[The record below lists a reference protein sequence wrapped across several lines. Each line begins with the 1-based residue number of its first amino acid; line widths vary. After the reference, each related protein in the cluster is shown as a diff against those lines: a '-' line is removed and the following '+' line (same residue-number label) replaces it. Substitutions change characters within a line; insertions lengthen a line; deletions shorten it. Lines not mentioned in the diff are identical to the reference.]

1 MLRAYPA
8 PLVTALAAASVL
20 LAPSDAPLAA
30 QTVVLDEGTFDI
42 FVEDSHVGTETFTIR
57 REGSGP
63 DALVWANATVS
74 IEGARRSLMRPV
86 VKART
91 DYSPLEYDNTIE
103 GDEVSAVSL
112 DHMGRH
118 FSVRIS
124 SAAGERERE
133 MPVRPST
140 VLLEQGVAHHYWFL
154 ADAIGREGAAVVAV
168 VPRSGE
174 QLRVQVTSVTPE
186 TISAGGARVDTR
198 RVTLT
203 TGSEE
208 RSVWFDG
215 QGRVL
220 RVDVPATGYRAVR
233 VGS

>member
-1 MLRAYPA
+1 
-8 PLVTALAAASVL
+8 
-20 LAPSDAPLAA
+20 
-30 QTVVLDEGTFDI
+30 
-42 FVEDSHVGTETFTIR
+42 
-57 REGSGP
+57 
-63 DALVWANATVS
+63 
-74 IEGARRSLMRPV
+74 MRPV

-91 DYSPLEYDNTIE
+91 DYSPIEYDNTIE
-103 GDEVSAVSL
+103 GDDVSAVSL

-118 FSVRIS
+118 YSVRIS

-133 MPVRPST
+133 MPVRPGT
-140 VLLEQGVAHHYWFL
+140 VLLERGVAHHYWFL
-154 ADAIGREGAAVVAV
+154 ADAIGRDGAVIAAL

-186 TISAGGARVDTR
+186 AIDAGGGRVDAR
-198 RVTLT
+198 RVTLA

-233 VGS
+233 VGG

>member
-1 MLRAYPA
+1 MLRAHPA
-8 PLVTALAAASVL
+8 SSIAALAIVSTL
-20 LAPSDAPLAA
+20 LTATRGTLGA
-30 QTVVLDEGTFDI
+30 QMVILDEGTFDI
-42 FVEDSHVGTETFTIR
+42 FVEGRHVGTEAFTIR
-57 REGSGP
+57 REGSGA

-74 IEGARRSLMRPV
+74 MDGVRRSLMRPV

-91 DYSPLEYDNTIE
+91 DYSPIEYDNTIE
-103 GDEVSAVSL
+103 GDDVSAVSL

-133 MPVRPST
+133 IPVRPST
-140 VLLEQGVAHHYWFL
+140 VLLERGVAHHYWFL
-154 ADAIGREGAAVVAV
+154 GDAIEREGAVVAAV

-174 QLRVQVTSVTPE
+174 QLRVQVTAVTPE
-186 TISAGGARVDTR
+186 TIDAGGGRVDAR
-198 RVTLT
+198 RVTLA
-203 TGSEE
+203 TGSDE

-220 RVDVPATGYRAVR
+220 RVDVPAAGYRAVR
-233 VGS
+233 VGG